1 MTQQL
6 SLFSTR
12 IQRPFNYP
20 FPSTRYQGS
29 KRALA
34 NWIWENVCHLTFQT
48 VLDVFGGTGAM
59 SHLFKNAGKSV
70 VYNDFLKFNWTIGF
84 GLIENSSHTVS
95 DDDIEHLLKTHPDY
109 NYPDF
114 IQKTFANIYFTDDEN
129 QWLDKVIFNIDHFLS
144 NPYQQAVA
152 RFALF
157 QACIIKR
164 PYNLFHRANLYIR
177 QAKIE
182 RSFGNK
188 TTWDTPF
195 EFYFRKFIAEANR
208 AVFDN
213 GQTNR
218 AIQLDALQTPTG
230 FDLVYI
236 DPPYL
241 NGRGIGV
248 DYRDFYHFLEGMMN
262 YDSWGERIDYDS
274 KHLRLIPQPSDW
286 NQPKTILSAF
296 EKLIEH
302 HRNSILVISYRDD
315 GIPHQDELIALL
327 KSYKS
332 TVYEAQ
338 KSQQY
343 VLSPKKSHEI
353 LLIGADNSLHRK
365 AYHL

>member
-6 SLFSTR
+6 SLFPPHTEHL
-12 IQRPFNYP
+12 FNYP

-34 NWIWENVCHLTFQT
+34 GWIWANINHLSFKT

-59 SHLFKNAGKSV
+59 SHFFKNAGKSV
-70 VYNDFLKFNWTIGF
+70 TYNDFLKFNWAIGL
-84 GLIENSSHTVS
+84 GLIENSSQKLS
-95 DDDIEHLLKTHPDY
+95 DNDIEQLLESHSDY
-109 NYPDF
+109 DYPNF
-114 IQKTFANIYFTDDEN
+114 IQKTFTNIYFTDDEN
-129 QWLDKVIFNIDHFLS
+129 QWLDKVIFNIDHLLAT
-144 NPYQQAVA
+144 PYQQALA

-177 QAKIE
+177 QAKVE

-188 TTWDTPF
+188 TTWDTSF
-195 EFYFRKFIAEANR
+195 ESHFRKFIAEANR

-213 GQTNR
+213 GQINH

-241 NGRGIGV
+241 NERGVGV
-248 DYRDFYHFLEGMMN
+248 DYRDFYHFLEGMMD
-262 YDSWGERIDYDS
+262 YEQWGQKIDYSS
-274 KHLRLIPQPSDW
+274 KHLRLEPQPSEW
-286 NQPKTILSAF
+286 NQSKTILSAF

-315 GIPHQDELIALL
+315 GIPSKATLLALL

-332 TVYEAQ
+332 DVYEAQ

-343 VLSPKKSHEI
+343 VLSHKKLHEI
-353 LLIGADNSLHRK
+353 LLIGTNRK
-365 AYHL
+365 AIA